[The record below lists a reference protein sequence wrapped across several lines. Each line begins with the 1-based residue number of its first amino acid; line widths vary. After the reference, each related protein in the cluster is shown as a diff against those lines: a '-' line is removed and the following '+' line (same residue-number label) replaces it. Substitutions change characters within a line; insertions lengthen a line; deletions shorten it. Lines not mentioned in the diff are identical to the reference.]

1 MGRGGTALPLE
12 FPAQKSADCDVTSR
26 DFTMEASDWL
36 MVGVLGNCDW
46 LFGGAMDGVRVGG
59 LRLGGGRTCTNC

>member
-1 MGRGGTALPLE
+1 M
-12 FPAQKSADCDVTSR
+12 FPAQKSADCDETSR
-26 DFTMEASDWL
+26 DLTMEASDWL

-46 LFGGAMDGVRVGG
+46 LFGGVMDSWAGG